1 MYFGAFLFKMR
12 TLKPSEVVHP
22 KACKQDVHIRY
33 EAQRNKPIYFM
44 ANGPSERLNQWLEG
58 TFATRFILG
67 VIAFNA
73 IILGLETSQTVTE
86 TIGGL
91 LKTLG
96 TICLSIFVIEITL
109 KLIAY
114 PYRFLR
120 TAGTSLIS

>member
-1 MYFGAFLFKMR
+1 
-12 TLKPSEVVHP
+12 
-22 KACKQDVHIRY
+22 
-33 EAQRNKPIYFM
+33 M

-96 TICLSIFVIEITL
+96 TICLSIFIIEITL

>member
-1 MYFGAFLFKMR
+1 
-12 TLKPSEVVHP
+12 
-22 KACKQDVHIRY
+22 
-33 EAQRNKPIYFM
+33 M

-58 TFATRFILG
+58 TFATRFIIG

-114 PYRFLR
+114 PYRFFTNGWNLFDFVIVGIAFFPSVGELSVLR
-120 TAGTSLIS
+120 A